1 MANIVSSVS
10 LKQAFKSSPCAWI
23 IRLSLLSLLALHSV
37 NVHALYSFPA
47 APGAPMPTGCTGTA
61 GVYVCTISLNIQDQ
75 VQFLDT
81 GNVSITVNGALTIGG
96 YTIGSPT
103 QSASVT
109 FIPKGIVTM
118 STPTVYAS
126 INAGTNIIL
135 TTGTAF
141 VKGNLTT
148 STGSI
153 TAMGTVTGNITAG
166 TLGSIILL
174 SNTVV
179 NGNVAGTTGSV
190 FLNSNAVVN
199 GNISTGVGLITLSGG
214 NNISSTINCS
224 GCSLVVNGFN
234 NVLGADISVGNV
246 GGALSVNTTYNGSIT
261 ANLSSIVLGIGSTVA
276 GNVTATSTGLL
287 GTSYISATQ
296 SVINGTVTATSQ
308 LAAQL
313 FLYSGSVVQG
323 AVQISNSGALLTATT
338 TNVFVDSSST
348 INNSATVTGVIDNW
362 GTIAGCARTTSGYI
376 WAIAMQYNST
386 TAGVCCYN
394 GSTCSTNSCVANAW
408 NYKVN
413 GCSTAANKFTCI
425 DPSVTNSNA
434 STGHLFTQVASASFS
449 MDVAALAADGS
460 VNTNYVS
467 KGDASKTVTLK
478 FMDCGDPSILAN
490 QNCTGTTTEI
500 LTQTLTFTGLDNGRK
515 TVLTSIPNA
524 YKNLRCQITDNN
536 ATTKTSLSTDNFS
549 VRPAS
554 FTSVTSSNAN
564 ADPTLGLN
572 VTASPV
578 IKAGSGFTLTASTGL
593 SNYTGTPKIDPTKVL
608 AHLGAINTGIL
619 SGTFSAANNGSASGS
634 NFTYSETG
642 YFAFNFY
649 GVYDD
654 TFTQVDSSAGDC
666 ASGLLPVGAMNA
678 CAFGYLPATLY
689 YYGRFVPDHFTV
701 TPGPSVTQACGAF
714 SYYGQGSAS
723 SPGLTTPFILSA
735 MNSTGAITQNYT
747 ASFATFTLANWN
759 NYQFAA
765 TPLMGA
771 TLTSG
776 LQSPAVTGSW
786 LNGVANVIATHM
798 LSKPATQIGPQ
809 TITFSAHPQYS
820 DGGIT
825 VSSTQTTLSSA
836 VTYLYGRLNIMNA
849 HGSELLNLPIN
860 IEAQY
865 WNGSAYVR
873 SVTDSCTLIP
883 LATVVMKNYK
893 GNLNACET
901 NLTGST
907 TMSNGKL
914 GLKLTA
920 PGISSSGQ
928 PNTGSVDLS
937 INLTSA
943 LPGDKTCSSS
953 IETSAIGGSS
963 SLWFGPDPTARATF
977 GVYKTPVVYFRESF

>member
-23 IRLSLLSLLALHSV
+23 IRLILLSLLALYSM

-61 GVYVCTISLNIQDQ
+61 GVYVCTTSLNIQDQ

-135 TTGTAF
+135 TTGAAF

-338 TNVFVDSSST
+338 TNVFVDGSST

-362 GTIAGCARTTSGYI
+362 GIIAGCARTTSGYM

-386 TAGVCCYN
+386 TAGVCCFN
-394 GSTCSTNSCVANAW
+394 GSSCSTSSCVANGW

-425 DPSVTNSNA
+425 DPSVNNANA

-449 MDVAALAADGS
+449 MDVAALAADGT

-478 FMDCGDPSILAN
+478 FMDCGDPSILIN
-490 QNCTGTTTEI
+490 QTCTGTMTEI
-500 LTQTLTFTGLDNGRK
+500 LTQSVTFTGLDKGRK

-524 YKNLRCQITDNN
+524 YKNIRCQVSDDN
-536 ATTKTSLSTDNFS
+536 ATTKKSLSTDNFS
-549 VRPAS
+549 VRPAN
-554 FTSVTSSNAN
+554 FIGVTSKDN
-564 ADPTLGLN
+564 ADADILG
-572 VTASPV
+572 VKPTASKT
-578 IKAGSGFTLTASTGL
+578 IKAGSAFTLKASTGL
-593 SNYTGTPKIDPTKVL
+593 SNYNGTPKIDTTKL
-608 AHLGAINTGIL
+608 LTHLGAANTGVV
-619 SGTFSAANNGSASGS
+619 SGTFPAAIEGDAVGT
-634 NFTYSETG
+634 NFAYSEVG

-666 ASGLLPVGAMNA
+666 VSGFMPIGTMNA
-678 CAFGYLPATLY
+678 CSFGYAPSTLT
-689 YYGRFVPDHFTV
+689 YYGRFIPDHFFV
-701 TPGPSVTQACGAF
+701 IPGPSVTQACGTF
-714 SYYGQGSAS
+714 TYYSQGSAS
-723 SPGLTTPFILSA
+723 APGLTTPFTLIA
-735 MNSTGAITQNYT
+735 KNSTGDITQNYT
-747 ASFATFTLANWN
+747 GGFASLDLTKWE
-759 NYQFAA
+759 NYNFVA
-765 TPLMGA
+765 TPLQGA
-771 TLTSG
+771 TLSAGTI
-776 LQSPAVTGSW
+776 TGNWS
-786 LNGVANVIATHM
+786 NGTANVIASHVLIRPTERV
-798 LSKPATQIGPQ
+798 SPK
-809 TITFSAHPQYS
+809 TITFSVQPLDT
-820 DGGIT
+820 DGVTMPTPTI
-825 VSSTQTTLSSA
+825 LSSSI
-836 VTYLYGRLNIMNA
+836 TYLYGRLNLMSA
-849 HGSELLNLPIN
+849 HGSELLKLPIQ

-865 WNGSAYVR
+865 WNGTAYVR
-873 SVTDSCTLIP
+873 SVADNCTSIP
-883 LATVVMKNYK
+883 LSTIVLKNYK

-901 NLTGST
+901 SIEGNA

-914 GLKLTA
+914 ALKLTA
-920 PGISSSGQ
+920 PGINSSGQ

-937 INLTSA
+937 INLGT
-943 LPGDKTCSSS
+943 LTPGDTTCSTGSE
-953 IETSAIGGSS
+953 IPATAGSS
-963 SLWFGPDPTARATF
+963 SAWFGTDPTARATF